1 MTLQDGWQALFAP
14 HILRRGKDYWQQG
27 RVKAHACKHMA
38 AVLFELGGE
47 EASGA
52 YDSSGAISP
61 AKRHA
66 GRDQEASKARPAAQY
81 GQLVV
86 YHLNLRKKPSG
97 FGCLS
102 EKPEGVF
109 YPVVHA
115 AAPCG

>member
-1 MTLQDGWQALFAP
+1 MLQDGWQALFAP
-14 HILRRGKDYWQQG
+14 HILRRGKGLLAD
-27 RVKAHACKHMA
+27 
-38 AVLFELGGE
+38 
-47 EASGA
+47 
-52 YDSSGAISP
+52 AISP

-97 FGCLS
+97 FGRLS